1 MKRIVVKG
9 ITINTFYMKWK
20 LLLLTVVAASASLL
34 ASAKMAPPGVGDE
47 SAKKADL
54 VGGVYNNDT
63 KKPVGS
69 VTITATHLSSK
80 KEKVVT
86 TDGDGNYTFSDLDAG
101 YYKFAF
107 VKTGYKKVVKDK
119 VLIRQD
125 EAFQIDVALT
135 PHSTYD
141 FLPGPFT
148 FSEY

>member
-1 MKRIVVKG
+1 MWSKG

-20 LLLLTVVAASASLL
+20 LLLLTAVAVSASLL
-34 ASAKMAPPGVGDE
+34 ASAKIAPPGVGDE

-86 TDGDGNYTFSDLDAG
+86 RMSNQFLVNTS
-101 YYKFAF
+101 
-107 VKTGYKKVVKDK
+107 KKS
-119 VLIRQD
+119 I
-125 EAFQIDVALT
+125 
-135 PHSTYD
+135 HSTATTAG
-141 FLPGPFT
+141 LRG
-148 FSEY
+148 S

>member
-1 MKRIVVKG
+1 
-9 ITINTFYMKWK
+9 MKWK
-20 LLLLTVVAASASLL
+20 LLLLTAIAAGTSLW
-34 ASAKMAPPGVGDE
+34 ASAKMSPPDIGGE

-54 VGGVYNNDT
+54 VGGVFNNET

-69 VTITATHLSSK
+69 VTVTATNLASK

-86 TDGDGNYTFSDLDAG
+86 TDTDGNYTFVDLEAG

-107 VKTGYKKVVKDK
+107 VKSGYKKLVKDK

>member
-1 MKRIVVKG
+1 
-9 ITINTFYMKWK
+9 MKWK
-20 LLLLTVVAASASLL
+20 LLLLTAVAVGASLL
-34 ASAKMAPPGVGDE
+34 ASAKMAPPNIGGE

-54 VGGVYNNDT
+54 MGGVYNNET

-69 VTITATHLSSK
+69 VTVTATHLSSK
-80 KEKVVT
+80 KEKVVI
-86 TDGDGNYTFSDLDAG
+86 TDNDGNYTFTDLEAG

-107 VKTGYKKVVKDK
+107 VKSGYKKVVKDK
-119 VLIRQD
+119 VLIRED
-125 EAFQIDVALT
+125 EAFQIDVALK

>member
-1 MKRIVVKG
+1 
-9 ITINTFYMKWK
+9 
-20 LLLLTVVAASASLL
+20 
-34 ASAKMAPPGVGDE
+34 MAPPGVGDE

-86 TDGDGNYTFSDLDAG
+86 TDNDGNYTFSDLDAG